1 MRKKRAG
8 HSKEPERSAVTI
20 FDPMIN
26 DAAQV
31 AEMSMTGQVTDD
43 RGQTIRGRRGDWT
56 VRCVPLSDSYS
67 DTGFLVIR
75 KGAFGNTTGREMK
88 PFNHDREISS
98 FGAADDVKR
107 RGRRNREISEVEGLR
122 LGAKPFIAAVNLYL
136 ESREGLIMPSTLTE
150 ERKKLRYI
158 GNLLQDLKKAGKV
171 GSIDPRRIDRGDI
184 QVLQGLYKSKRLDP
198 STQKKYNQL
207 LNGLL
212 KFFGNFT
219 IEQMKAE
226 GVRFPKESRKPIRAL
241 SEESTDMLLNA
252 LKDYDDW
259 EGFLG
264 LGIVALGLA
273 TGCRPKEIRMAHLE
287 DLDLKKGRFYV
298 RYPKGEGS
306 WASPQWISIVR
317 EDLTP
322 FLERYL
328 HAREEHLARKG
339 VKEHHA
345 LFPAVG
351 YGNKTGFYTASNLN
365 RIKRNLEGRTG
376 VEFRIK
382 DLRPTMASLTVDM
395 DPMLLNDVSS
405 QLRHESTKTT
415 TRYYAEIKV
424 DKAGERLKRAWA
436 SKRPKTLSITKTP
449 LLDKNS
455 SMTGYA

>member
-1 MRKKRAG
+1 M
-8 HSKEPERSAVTI
+8 H
-20 FDPMIN
+20 
-26 DAAQV
+26 
-31 AEMSMTGQVTDD
+31 
-43 RGQTIRGRRGDWT
+43 
-56 VRCVPLSDSYS
+56 
-67 DTGFLVIR
+67 
-75 KGAFGNTTGREMK
+75 
-88 PFNHDREISS
+88 
-98 FGAADDVKR
+98 
-107 RGRRNREISEVEGLR
+107 

-136 ESREGLIMPSTLTE
+136 KGREGLIMPSTLAE

-158 GNLLQDLKKAGKV
+158 GNLLQDLKRAGNV
-171 GSIDPRRIDRGDI
+171 NSTDPRRINRGDI
-184 QVLQGLYKSKRLDP
+184 QVLQGLYKAKRLDP

-212 KFFGNFT
+212 KFCGNFI

-241 SEESTDMLLNA
+241 SVESTEALIAALNE
-252 LKDYDDW
+252 YEDW
-259 EGFLG
+259 EGSLG
-264 LGIVALGLA
+264 LGIVALGLS

-287 DLDLKKGRFYV
+287 DLDLKRGRFYV

-328 HAREEHLARKG
+328 VARKAHLSSKG

-345 LFPAVG
+345 LFPAIG
-351 YGNKTGFYTASNLN
+351 YGNRTGFYTPSNLN
-365 RIKRNLEGRTG
+365 RIKRNIEKRTG

-382 DLRPTMASLTVDM
+382 DLRPTLASQTVDM
-395 DPMLLNDVSS
+395 DSSLLNDISS
-405 QLRHESTKTT
+405 QLRHESPKTT
-415 TRYYAEIKV
+415 SRYYAEIKV

-436 SKRPKTLSITKTP
+436 SKRPKGLLPSDTP
-449 LLDKNS
+449 LLDQNS